1 MATHPDDR
9 FGWTRFYMEFADKLL
24 AHRENREPLVE
35 AVRGACANSGID
47 YLNNDQYEDRTTG
60 PYQDICPF
68 SAMASFNF
76 AFPRIQYDLR
86 DATAQE
92 LGRVVGVA
100 EPAPSRFQGI
110 PTINWEHS
118 PLFGFSRSRSRDS
131 IDALWQV
138 FEDAIRLSDSDGER
152 ARRSFVDSYNR
163 AIRAGWQDRR
173 ELRVWNLTLGLSWA
187 RPWAYPSIYRVDARE
202 LINDLGIARNLDRPL
217 SGSEY
222 LELVKELK
230 EHFHECPLGI
240 QSFPELSAEVY
251 RRQLYRRPPLH
262 SDPDDT
268 DPTQPAPEPS
278 EAEEYSVEDIVS
290 DGCFVEQQKLEMILH
305 RLSVK
310 KNLILQGPPG
320 TGKTWLAKKLA
331 FALIGRRDESR
342 VRRFQFH
349 PNMSYE
355 DFIRGY
361 RPDGEGRL
369 TLIDGPFLKMVNDA
383 GSDPDNSYV
392 MVIEEINRG
401 NPAQIFGE
409 MLTLLEADKRG
420 PDEALALSYSQ
431 PGDEPVHVPPNVY
444 VIGTMNLAD
453 RSIAMVDFALRRRF
467 VFMDLEPVFDERWRR
482 WVHENFGL
490 GMVFLRDIGR
500 GMAALNERISDDR
513 SLGPQFRI
521 GHSVVIPTPGTLTR
535 NQGEWFKEVVETEIG
550 PLLDEYWFDDV
561 NAANNAKS
569 QLLSELDL

>member
-1 MATHPDDR
+1 MTTHSDDR

-24 AHRENREPLVE
+24 AYRENREPLVK
-35 AVRGACANSGID
+35 AVRGACARFNINH
-47 YLNNDQYEDRTTG
+47 LENDRYEDGPG
-60 PYQDICPF
+60 PYRDICPF
-68 SAMASFNF
+68 STMASFNI
-76 AFPRIQYDLR
+76 ARTEYGVRNAI
-86 DATAQE
+86 AQE
-92 LGRVVGVA
+92 LGSFVGVV
-100 EPAPSRFQGI
+100 EQPPSQFQGI
-110 PTINWEHS
+110 PVIHPDF
-118 PLFGFSRSRSRDS
+118 PLMFGFSISRRTESVET
-131 IDALWQV
+131 LWQV
-138 FEDAIRLSDSDGER
+138 FEEAIRLSDSSGEH
-152 ARRSFVDSYNR
+152 ARQSFVTSYDR
-163 AIRAGWQDRR
+163 AIEVGWQR
-173 ELRVWNLTLGLSWA
+173 EEEWRVRNLTLGLSWT
-187 RPWAYPSIYRVDARE
+187 RPWAYPSIYREIDRE
-202 LINDLGIARNLDRPL
+202 LISGLKISLNPDEPL

-222 LELVKELK
+222 LKLVKELK
-230 EHFHECPLGI
+230 QHFHEGPFWV

-251 RRQLYRRPPLH
+251 QPP
-262 SDPDDT
+262 P
-268 DPTQPAPEPS
+268 PQPPEPPPPQPP
-278 EAEEYSVEDIVS
+278 EVEEYSVEDIVS
-290 DGCFVEQQKLEMILH
+290 DGCFVEQRKLDRILR

-331 FALIGRRDESR
+331 FALIGCRDESR

-355 DFIRGY
+355 DFVRGY

-369 TLIDGPFLKMVNDA
+369 TLIDGPFLSMVNDA
-383 GSDPDNSYV
+383 RSDPDNSYV

-431 PGDEPVHVPPNVY
+431 PGDEPTYVPPNVY

-467 VFMDLEPVFDERWRR
+467 AFMDLEPVFDERWRR
-482 WVHENFGL
+482 WVHERFGL
-490 GMVFLRDIGR
+490 GTVFLEDIGR
-500 GMAALNERISDDR
+500 GMTALNERISDDR
-513 SLGPQFRI
+513 SLGPQFCI
-521 GHSVVIPTPGTLTR
+521 GHSMVIPTSETLTR
-535 NQGEWFKEVVETEIG
+535 DQAEWFKEVVETEIG